1 MVTSIFRKCCICRNS
16 VVSKTLQ
23 NVMDIILP
31 KLLFHTEPCPRL
43 FNDLIFNR
51 RSIGVVSLH
60 TDSQQ
65 SGMDTVLKKQSTSIF
80 RKPPEEANSKVLWNT
95 ATQITCYR
103 NIDHIVFIHHC
114 ETKNRPSNSHLISTN
129 HYFIRLLTRNSMF
142 SFSQSSKS

>member
-23 NVMDIILP
+23 NLMLDIILR
-31 KLLFHTEPCPRL
+31 KLLFHTQPCPRL
-43 FNDLIFNR
+43 FNDLIFNP

-80 RKPPEEANSKVLWNT
+80 RKPPEEANSKVL
-95 ATQITCYR
+95 
-103 NIDHIVFIHHC
+103 
-114 ETKNRPSNSHLISTN
+114 
-129 HYFIRLLTRNSMF
+129 
-142 SFSQSSKS
+142 